1 MRQRLELVWNTKIS
15 GTNVETCEMP
25 DGRKMS
31 NRGSSSSS
39 YTSHTKYEQ
48 KPGMNTTKAE
58 ECDTLLW
65 QGDASVDVAY
75 NKKCSQ
81 PDDKEQE
88 EQQ

>member
-1 MRQRLELVWNTKIS
+1 
-15 GTNVETCEMP
+15 
-25 DGRKMS
+25 
-31 NRGSSSSS
+31 
-39 YTSHTKYEQ
+39 
-48 KPGMNTTKAE
+48 MNTTKAE